1 MNNIP
6 TLFVGPTG
14 TGKSVYI
21 NNVLLD
27 RLNKEKFNIIQ
38 VGFSAQTGANQV
50 QNIIDQKS
58 DKRRAGIFGPKIYG
72 MRAVVFIDDLNMPVK
87 EKYGAQPPVEILRQL
102 MDQGGWYDLKD
113 NKHPFRQ
120 FVDTMCIAAMGPPGG
135 GKSFISPRLQRHFNV
150 VAFAFFDES
159 TMKTIFSSILKWY
172 FRTGGFPQDVSMIQ
186 DKLVIATLQIYR

>member
-21 NNVLLD
+21 NSVLLD
-27 RLNKEKFNIIQ
+27 RLSKDKFNIIQ

-58 DKRRAGIFGPKIYG
+58 DKRRTGIFGPKNIG

-87 EKYGAQPPVEILRQL
+87 EKYGAQPPIEILRQF
-102 MDQGGWYDLKD
+102 MD
-113 NKHPFRQ
+113 
-120 FVDTMCIAAMGPPGG
+120 
-135 GKSFISPRLQRHFNV
+135 
-150 VAFAFFDES
+150 
-159 TMKTIFSSILKWY
+159 
-172 FRTGGFPQDVSMIQ
+172 
-186 DKLVIATLQIYR
+186 